1 MSDLLHP
8 AAPHHLPKFIPG
20 ADGSD
25 PLFTFVVVTVVLL
38 VMAIGIFYLK
48 LHSLPERMA
57 HRQNS
62 TQMQLIAVLAVL
74 ALFTHNNA
82 FWVLALLL
90 AVVRVPDFSTPL
102 NSIAASLEKLSGREE
117 NGVLADESESVPE
130 GSPSAVNVRDGE
142 EG

>member
-8 AAPHHLPKFIPG
+8 AAPHHLPRFIPG

-25 PLFTFVVVTVVLL
+25 PLFTFVVVTVVVL

-102 NSIAASLEKLSGREE
+102 NSIAASLEKISRRESD
-117 NGVLADESESVPE
+117 VASAVESESLPE
-130 GSPSAVNVRDGE
+130 ADTTKRGGE

>member
-1 MSDLLHP
+1 MSDAIHP
-8 AAPHHLPKFIPG
+8 AAPHHLPRFIPG
-20 ADGSD
+20 VDGSD
-25 PLFTFVVVTVVLL
+25 PLFTFVVVFLLLL
-38 VMAIGIFYLK
+38 VMAVGVFYFK
-48 LHSLPERMA
+48 LHSLPEHIA

-102 NSIAASLEKLSGREE
+102 NSIAASLEKMSAREQGAVDDGSGGGEEDVTTPPGREE
-117 NGVLADESESVPE
+117 T
-130 GSPSAVNVRDGE
+130 
-142 EG
+142 